1 MAGIGTWSTIYQLTQ
16 RQARPPRVRPH
27 KPPALL
33 AERIS
38 STTAPHV
45 TTPPLCKCSVVGWK
59 CSGAPRPL
67 RVVLRQVAILPA
79 AASVLPVRNGMP
91 QFDIQAKSHV
101 HFFCKTVLPAL
112 LHSLKTI
119 ISSLQIKNRKEE
131 YHVGRDILVDRVKCR
146 GNQTASSCAL
156 ADYPDRLTS
165 SVLLISQPTRPVL
178 CSLKGRTRGFSL

>member
-1 MAGIGTWSTIYQLTQ
+1 MSERQGKAKIGPGLDKEIKRHLPAWLPALDAADPVAGIGTWSTIYQLTQ

-45 TTPPLCKCSVVGWK
+45 TTPPLNGCECKCSVVRWK

-79 AASVLPVRNGMP
+79 AASVLSVRNGMP

-101 HFFCKTVLPAL
+101 HFFAKQFCLHYITV
-112 LHSLKTI
+112 
-119 ISSLQIKNRKEE
+119 
-131 YHVGRDILVDRVKCR
+131 
-146 GNQTASSCAL
+146 
-156 ADYPDRLTS
+156 
-165 SVLLISQPTRPVL
+165 
-178 CSLKGRTRGFSL
+178 